1 MKKHLLKTAIGHCQ
15 MYCHSFGTVGLDPGA
30 QVCHVGKDARLRVGG
45 AAVDQAEGEDADQ
58 GGH

>member
-1 MKKHLLKTAIGHCQ
+1 
-15 MYCHSFGTVGLDPGA
+15 MYCHLFGTVGLDPGA

-45 AAVDQAEGEDADQ
+45 AAVDQAEGDDADQ